1 MTPSTCSC
9 LRTRDDVD
17 VDVAGRPLTSGVVG
31 CRLADL
37 TTGTLPLPVAARAAR
52 RPGATPTPAS
62 SGRRGRRRR
71 RRRSA
76 PVAEPERAEADRAAP
91 AGRVTGPESSGRI
104 SARPPRPR
112 RS

>member
-31 CRLADL
+31 CRLADP
-37 TTGTLPLPVAARAAR
+37 TTRTLPLPVAARAAR

-62 SGRRGRRRR
+62 SDRPDGSRT
-71 RRRSA
+71 A
-76 PVAEPERAEADRAAP
+76 PTPASFGAVAASP
-91 AGRVTGPESSGRI
+91 SGRKRI
-104 SARPPRPR
+104 ARLPPVE
-112 RS
+112 